1 MNEQRHREK
10 GRGMGGSTLVTT
22 APRNENFSF
31 YVISVRFFLALP
43 PSLPLPLSPSLLLLL
58 LLLLRFCVFLFSLL
72 CFAHFSITFEF
83 LSECRVLN
91 IDADCAAAVAV
102 AVLAAA
108 AATAA
113 SFTSLLL
120 TPFYAP
126 GGLQCFLAFPFSI
139 FSR

>member
-1 MNEQRHREK
+1 MNEQRHSEK
-10 GRGMGGSTLVTT
+10 GEGVRGVTT

-31 YVISVRFFLALP
+31 YVISVRFFPALP
-43 PSLPLPLSPSLLLLL
+43 PSLPLPLPPSLLL

-91 IDADCAAAVAV
+91 IDVDCAAPAAV
-102 AVLAAA
+102 AVLASPAA
-108 AATAA
+108 AA
-113 SFTSLLL
+113 SFTSLML

-126 GGLQCFLAFPFSI
+126 GGLQCLLAFPFSI